1 MAKRRRRSVRVRD
14 RAQAIGLISVRSTG
28 GNCTQRIKCEREQ
41 EVVWI
46 VVNRTG
52 DKQKVKL
59 VKFDNLSPGAPKNP
73 FAPGKKPAPNPPP
86 LGPWGVAEIHATIA
100 DGAFGDYSYDIELN
114 GRRATH
120 SPVLE
125 I

>member
-14 RAQAIGLISVRSTG
+14 RAQAVGLVSVQSTG
-28 GNCTQRIKCEREQ
+28 GKCTQRIKCERGQ
-41 EVVWI
+41 EILWI
-46 VVNRTG
+46 VLNLTG
-52 DKQKVKL
+52 DEQKVKL
-59 VKFDNLSPGAPKNP
+59 VNFQKTSPGAPNSP
-73 FAPGKKPAPNPPP
+73 FAPGKRPTPNPVRLDPH
-86 LGPWGVAEIHATIA
+86 GFAEIHATIA
-100 DGAFGDYSYDIELN
+100 GGAFGDYRYDIELN